1 MTPAWRNLTL
11 IGVVI
16 TLLIGAIVFLPH
28 EQEKRNTI
36 RVVILKYLS
45 YAPLFIAYEEGFFAA
60 EGLDVEFLSVTGV
73 ATAIP
78 SLVQGDIDVLP
89 AAIMPAY
96 FNIISRGGLM
106 KVVAGKGYNSTEG
119 CAYSGLMGRRS
130 LVESGKLSEA
140 SDLVGRRVSTDRSAP
155 SYFRTDLFLQ
165 SGGLT
170 LDDLEVIDIP
180 VAARFDA
187 FASGTLDMSTTSEPW
202 LTLLLRD
209 GHSVLLA
216 RSSDFL
222 PNFQFGYLL
231 FGKSLLEERREAG
244 QKFILAYLKA
254 VRYMNSE
261 GKTERQ
267 IEILAKHTGL
277 DKELLRDACWPSIRN
292 DGRAQASSMIGFQ
305 QWALKQ
311 GLISEITDVEIL
323 YDARFIE
330 RANQMLDKEID
341 QN

>member
-1 MTPAWRNLTL
+1 MALVG
-11 IGVVI
+11 GVL
-16 TLLIGAIVFLPH
+16 TLLIVAIVFLPY
-28 EQEKRNTI
+28 EQEKRDTI
-36 RVVILKYLS
+36 RVVVVKYLS
-45 YAPLFIAYEEGFFAA
+45 YAPLFIAYEEGFFEA

-73 ATAIP
+73 STAIP

-96 FNIISRGGLM
+96 FNIVSRGGLM

-130 LVESGKLSEA
+130 LVESGKLSAA
-140 SDLVGRRVSTDRSAP
+140 SDLVGRRVSTDRTSP
-155 SYFRTDLFLQ
+155 SYFRTDRFLQ

-180 VAARFDA
+180 VAARLDA
-187 FASGTLDMSTTSEPW
+187 FASGTLDMSTASEPW
-202 LTLLLRD
+202 LTRLLRD

-222 PNFQFGYLL
+222 PDFQFGYLL

-244 QKFILAYLKA
+244 EKFILAYLKA

-261 GKTERQ
+261 GKTDRQ
-267 IEILAKHTGL
+267 IEILSKYTGL
-277 DKELLRDACWPSIRN
+277 DKDLLKDACWPSIRN
-292 DGRAQASSMIGFQ
+292 DGRAQAASILSFQ
-305 QWALKQ
+305 QWALNQ
-311 GLISEITDVEIL
+311 GLISEITDMDIL

-330 RANQMLDKEID
+330 SANQMLDKEMD